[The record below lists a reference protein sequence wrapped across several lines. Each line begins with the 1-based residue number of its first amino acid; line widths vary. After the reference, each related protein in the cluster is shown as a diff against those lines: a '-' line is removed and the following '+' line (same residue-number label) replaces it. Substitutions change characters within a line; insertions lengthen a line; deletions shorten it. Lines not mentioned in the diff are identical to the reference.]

1 MTKDNRH
8 IVDLY
13 ADAKA
18 ADADYRA
25 AERKKAAGL
34 DLPYLVTINF
44 ENRSDAFE
52 FIESVKAHGGVLV
65 GDVDGMPDILHA
77 GVMDFREWGGSS
89 EIFPNRPE
97 V

>member
-1 MTKDNRH
+1 MTEDHRRV
-8 IVDLY
+8 VDLY

-25 AERKKAAGL
+25 AEQKKAAGI

-44 ENRSDAFE
+44 RTRKEAHE

-65 GDVDGMPDILHA
+65 GDVDGMPDIVHA
-77 GVMDFREWGGSS
+77 SVMDFREWGG
-89 EIFPNRPE
+89 ETEVFPNRPE